1 MVATEL
7 GLALAA
13 KGHQIHFITY
23 KRPARLTH
31 FRENVYFH
39 EVNTEEY
46 PLFDYTPYD
55 STLTSKLVDVV
66 KYEKLDLLHVHYAI
80 PHATVAYLAKQILAS
95 EGIHIP
101 VVTTLHGTDI
111 TLVGSDKSFAP
122 VVAFSINN
130 SDGVT
135 AVSQHLKQQTCQ
147 QLRIRKEIEVIYNFI
162 DFSRFSR
169 TNKEHFR
176 MAIAPAGER
185 IMMHTSNFRK
195 VKRIDDVIHTFDIVQ
210 KQIPAKL
217 LLVGDGPERP
227 RLERLCREM
236 GIYEH
241 VRFLGK
247 QDAIEE
253 ILAVADLFI
262 IPSENESF
270 GLAALEAMA
279 CEVPVI
285 SSNAGGLPE
294 VNIDGVTGFLS
305 EIGDVKSMAANAMR
319 LLQDQEMLLQFRKN
333 ALEQAQRFDISF
345 ILPQY
350 ESYYEKILA
359 EFKATPKPEVEMM
372 NS

>member
-1 MVATEL
+1 M
-7 GLALAA
+7 
-13 KGHQIHFITY
+13 
-23 KRPARLTH
+23 
-31 FRENVYFH
+31 
-39 EVNTEEY
+39 
-46 PLFDYTPYD
+46 
-55 STLTSKLVDVV
+55 
-66 KYEKLDLLHVHYAI
+66 
-80 PHATVAYLAKQILAS
+80 
-95 EGIHIP
+95 
-101 VVTTLHGTDI
+101 
-111 TLVGSDKSFAP
+111 
-122 VVAFSINN
+122 
-130 SDGVT
+130 
-135 AVSQHLKQQTCQ
+135 
-147 QLRIRKEIEVIYNFI
+147 
-162 DFSRFSR
+162 
-169 TNKEHFR
+169 NKEHFR
-176 MAIAPAGER
+176 MAIAPLGEK
-185 IMMHTSNFRK
+185 ILVQTCIFRK
-195 VKRIDDVIHTFDIVQ
+195 VKRMEDVFNFFASVI

-305 EIGDVKSMAANAMR
+305 EIGDVKSMAVNAMR
-319 LLQDQEMLLQFRKN
+319 LLQDPDMLTRFRKN
-333 ALEQAQRFDISF
+333 ALAQAHRFDISF
-345 ILPQY
+345 ILPKY
-350 ESYYEKILA
+350 EAYYEKVLTQ
-359 EFKATPKPEVEMM
+359 FNATPKPEVEMI